1 MHKYEYL
8 LFVHIKYAEK
18 LCDSNSEINRSNA
31 LQEILERSCQ
41 LMFES
46 IINLYMVN
54 GDPRFGTLQYYFQAI
69 FKTQSILFRL
79 LRGRLYHLT
88 VVMGGTMG
96 SFLSLKRT

>member
-31 LQEILERSCQ
+31 LREILKRSCQ

-46 IINLYMVN
+46 IIKVYMVMATRGSELYN
-54 GDPRFGTLQYYFQAI
+54 II
-69 FKTQSILFRL
+69 FK
-79 LRGRLYHLT
+79 
-88 VVMGGTMG
+88 
-96 SFLSLKRT
+96 LSSKHNQFYLDYSAADCII